1 MKLEGEKAIII
12 HFSYGKQIKLTNLNE
27 TGIQN
32 FLNDLLDEHD
42 RFTEHVYRIEDYYIN
57 PSQITFIE
65 VE

>member
-1 MKLEGEKAIII
+1 MEGEKALII
-12 HFSYGKQIKLTNLNE
+12 HFSSGKQIKLTNLSE

-57 PSQITFIE
+57 PTQITFIE